1 MNTSSLSLV
10 SSYREITEA
19 MKSFSAEGKS
29 YRDFLRALKSFDPEG
44 KSLPRRLLRAMHDLG
59 HGDDLLRATPGHIIQ
74 LDPLPVLVNLELGAD
89 FLDGLLV
96 SFESSEVRRFIAEST
111 VNCEKSVNCEVRLDP
126 QTGLL
131 IAERKILTPDQ
142 ITFHYKAS

>member
-1 MNTSSLSLV
+1 MNTSSLPLV

-19 MKSFSAEGKS
+19 MKAFSAEGKS
-29 YRDFLRALKSFDPEG
+29 YKDLLAALKSFDPEG

-59 HGDDLLRATPGHIIQ
+59 HGDDLLLATPGQIIQ
-74 LDPLPVLVNLELGAD
+74 LDPLPVFANLELGTD
-89 FLDGLLV
+89 LLDGLLV
-96 SFESSEVRRFIAEST
+96 SFESPEVRRFIAEST

-131 IAERKILTPDQ
+131 IAERKILTPGQ
-142 ITFHYKAS
+142 LTYHYQAS